1 MKAKKNTQ
9 VRWSKDEVRL
19 LKKLFPKGKAREIAN
34 QIGRSVNAVRI
45 KAHKLGLRK
54 PNQYPVWSKKEL
66 NVLKKLYPTQTAQ
79 KIAGKIGRPV
89 QAVRLRIFKLG
100 LKKKGH

>member
-34 QIGRSVNAVRI
+34 QIGRSVNAVRV
-45 KAHKLGLRK
+45 KAHKLRLRK

-66 NVLKKLYPTQTAQ
+66 NVLKKLYPRRTAQ
-79 KIAGKIGRPV
+79 EIANQIGRPV
-89 QAVRLRIFKLG
+89 QAVRGRIFRLG
-100 LKKKGH
+100 LKKRGN